1 MPRINSSDKLP
12 ISLGPGDFS
21 HPRVPWKTEA
31 LLLTNLNAHVGHSR
45 DVVLRIGYQST
56 GTMVCYHCPRLL
68 GSDALEESHP
78 GTPWQCEGRVCS
90 ENLTLWHPMQRV
102 ATRKVVAG
110 NDLERRF
117 AQHRC
122 SVQRVEA

>member
-1 MPRINSSDKLP
+1 M
-12 ISLGPGDFS
+12 
-21 HPRVPWKTEA
+21 WE
-31 LLLTNLNAHVGHSR
+31 HSR
-45 DVVLRIGYQST
+45 DEVLRIGYQST

-78 GTPWQCEGRVCS
+78 GTPWQCDGHVYL
-90 ENLTLWHPMQRV
+90 ENLTLSHSMERV

-117 AQHRC
+117 AQPRC
-122 SVQRVEA
+122 SAQRIEVWDTCATFFALELHISHIDWHARTNSLSERVIRIWMRLS